1 MARPYTDTYFK
12 GTEEEQRAQWL
23 QARTKGLGGSDAATV
38 LGFNNYKTPYALWLE
53 KTGRVQPDDISD
65 KEAVYWGNVLED
77 VVAAEY
83 AKRHPEQTVR
93 RKNAMLT
100 SIERPWQFANVDRV
114 ITDENGRKGVLEI
127 KTAGTF
133 RADDW
138 LEGIPNYYLPQPI
151 HYLAVTGYEFF
162 SVAVLIGGQH
172 YKEFTYEREEDD
184 IELINEQE
192 AAFWSLVANDE
203 QPALQASDSSTLF
216 EQYPQAGEEYVQ
228 MLDDDLPELFAYQ
241 QVSAKIK
248 RLTDNKNALAAQL
261 KDMIGSSK
269 GIITPTQK
277 ITWSRSVSKT
287 FDSKGLK
294 RDSPEIYEQYTI
306 EKPKDLGIRI
316 TAIKE

>member
-1 MARPYTDTYFK
+1 MARPYTETYFK
-12 GTEEEQRAQWL
+12 GTEEEQRIQWL

-53 KTGRVQPDDISD
+53 KTGRVQPEDISD

-93 RKNAMLT
+93 RKNAMLI
-100 SIERPWQFANVDRV
+100 SKERPWQFANVDRV
-114 ITDENGRKGVLEI
+114 ITDEQGRRGILEI

-184 IELINEQE
+184 IALINEQE
-192 AAFWSLVANDE
+192 AAFWSLVVNDE

-216 EQYPQAGEEYVQ
+216 EQYPQAGDEYVQ
-228 MLDDDLPELFAYQ
+228 MLDDDLPELLAYQ

-294 RDSPEIYEQYTI
+294 RDNPELFEQYTT
-306 EKPKDLGIRI
+306 EKPKDLGLRI
-316 TAIKE
+316 TEIKE